1 MWALKKL
8 KKILA
13 NFTLFFYNYCMNNR
27 VIKKIAFIGAAFFF
41 AVMAVPAQDSFFGNY
56 VYQSWNAFGT
66 LNGTTATDITQTSDG
81 YINIGTYE
89 GLARFDGITFTTH
102 KRSSGNDLTFVSVRA
117 ILEDSRGNLWLGS
130 NDEGLQKISR
140 DSKKTYTM
148 QNGLPNNSIRCLAE
162 DRSGNVWVGT
172 ANGVVYITP
181 EGRMITP
188 QFEPGTIYKGTIATS
203 FYCDTA
209 GRMWLLTANERGLF
223 LFSDGLFRKRQ
234 ELEPFGIYFVTSIC
248 QDLSGVY
255 WIGLGDNGLARVEN
269 GEVKKMVTGTAV
281 DTFPTTASY
290 IAPDGSIWFG
300 TEKGLVVYS
309 GGKFYE
315 YTGEIL
321 DTAKINKIISDREG
335 NIWIATDRSG
345 IGKLTLGKFK
355 MDRLDVTVN
364 SITEDRHGKIW
375 AGTDD
380 GVYCYEN
387 DIRVEN
393 ELTRYTRGLRIRD
406 VQAVR
411 NGDILVSCYTKPGQL
426 RYDGIEIRSW
436 TTDDGLAGNKVRV
449 AIETEPNELYVG
461 TTTGLSII
469 HADGTIKNFKQ
480 TNGLENEYI
489 MALYKDTNGIVWIG
503 TDGGGIYLMKDE
515 ELISHITSED
525 GLAGNVI
532 FKITQKLDG
541 AFWIC
546 SGSGITRCPDFDSR
560 TGMPTVFENID
571 SENGIGTDSMFQII
585 ADTTNTLWMTSN
597 HGIASAPMDEFLDTI
612 TGRTSKTE
620 VKFYGKND
628 GLDSDGPTS
637 TAKSILDRFGRIWF
651 AMVDGIAIYDPGMMT
666 ESHTTPLVQIEKVI
680 VDNSVILD
688 NTLYQ
693 HGTDSVILSPGTKR
707 VDITFTGISFD
718 SPERI
723 TFTHRLTNFE
733 NNFSSPSSSRTMSY
747 TNLRPG
753 KHNFLVNA
761 INGDGLYSAQAEA
774 VLFVQKPFIY
784 QMPVFWIAIAITVIG
799 GLFLIFFLKQRRIMR
814 ENARLERMVRMR
826 TAELNLEKEKTD
838 ELLHAI
844 LPAEIAMELKDG
856 IHSIGQEFEDVTVL
870 FSDIVE
876 FTKTS
881 SGHTAT
887 EIVDAL
893 NELFTRFDTRA
904 QRCGVEKIKT
914 IGDAYMATC
923 GLPTPNEN
931 HVLVMIDFAKGMM
944 QDLAEYNKTASI
956 KFNLRIGLN
965 SGPATAGVIGR
976 TKFIYDVWGDTVNVA
991 SRMETAANPG
1001 GIRVSEAV
1009 FKHLKPGE
1017 GGIKFSGPV
1026 ECNVKGKGLMTA
1038 YDIL

>member
-1 MWALKKL
+1 MNNRLL
-8 KKILA
+8 KKIVFL
-13 NFTLFFYNYCMNNR
+13 
-27 VIKKIAFIGAAFFF
+27 GASIFF
-41 AVMAVPAQDSFFGNY
+41 AAQTVFAQDSFFGNY

-66 LNGTTATDITQTSDG
+66 LNGTTATDIAQTRDG

-102 KRSSGNDLTFVSVRA
+102 KRNQENGLTFVSVRA

-130 NDEGLQKISR
+130 NDEGLQRISPNE
-140 DSKKTYTM
+140 KKTYTM

-162 DRSGNVWVGT
+162 DRNGNVWVGT

-181 EGRMITP
+181 EGHMITP

-223 LFSDGLFRKRQ
+223 LYEDGLFVKRQ

-248 QDLSGVY
+248 QDKDDGY
-255 WIGLGDNGLARVEN
+255 WIGLGDNGLVYIKN
-269 GEVKKMVTGTAV
+269 GVVKKIETGTVA
-281 DTFPTTASY
+281 DTISTSASY
-290 IAPDGSIWFG
+290 LAEDGSIWFG
-300 TEKGLVVYS
+300 TEKGLVVYAE
-309 GGKFYE
+309 GKFHE
-315 YTGEIL
+315 YTGDIL
-321 DTAKINKIISDREG
+321 DTAKINKIICDREG

-345 IGKLTLGKFK
+345 IGKITHGKFK
-355 MDRLDVTVN
+355 MDKLDVTVN
-364 SITEDRHGKIW
+364 SITEDRQGKIW

-380 GVYCYEN
+380 GVYCYE
-387 DIRVEN
+387 DDTPVEN
-393 ELTRYTRGLRIRD
+393 ELTEYTRGLRIRD
-406 VQAVR
+406 VQAAR

-426 RYDGIEIRSW
+426 RYDGKEIRSW
-436 TTDDGLAGNKVRV
+436 TTDEGLAGNKVRV
-449 AIETEPNELYVG
+449 AIETKPGELYVG

-480 TNGLENEYI
+480 INGLENEYI
-489 MALYKDTNGIVWIG
+489 MALYEDTNDVIWIG

-515 ELISHITSED
+515 KLISHITSED

-532 FKITQKLDG
+532 FKITQNLDG

-560 TGMPTVFENID
+560 TGMPKVFENLNA
-571 SENGIGTDSMFQII
+571 ENGIGTDSMFQII
-585 ADTTNTLWMTSN
+585 ADTQNNLWMTSN
-597 HGIASAPMDEFLDTI
+597 HGISSAPLDDI
-612 TGRTSKTE
+612 LDAISGRTDLTE
-620 VKFYGKND
+620 VKFYSKND

-680 VDNSVILD
+680 VDNTVILD

-693 HGTDSVILSPGTKR
+693 YGTDSIVLNPGTKR

-723 TFTHRLTNFE
+723 TFTHKLTNFE
-733 NNFSSPSSSRTMSY
+733 NSFSSPSSSRSMSY

-761 INGDGLYSAQAEA
+761 INGDGLYSEQAEA

-784 QMPVFWIAIAITVIG
+784 QMPAFWIVIAVIVFG
-799 GLFLIFFLKQRRIMR
+799 GLLLIFHIKQRRMKK

-844 LPAEIAMELKDG
+844 LPAEIAKELKDG
-856 IHSIGQEFEDVTVL
+856 IHSIGQEFNDVTIL
-870 FSDIVE
+870 FSDIVG
-876 FTKTS
+876 FTNTS

-893 NELFTRFDTRA
+893 NDLFTRFDLRA
-904 QRCGVEKIKT
+904 QKCGVEKIKT
-914 IGDAYMATC
+914 IGDAYMASC

-931 HVLVMIDFAKGMM
+931 HVLVMIEFAKGMM
-944 QDLAEYNKTASI
+944 QDLADYNKTAEI

-1001 GIRVSEAV
+1001 GIRVSESV

-1017 GGIKFSGPV
+1017 GGIRFSEPI
-1026 ECNVKGKGLMTA
+1026 ECNVKGKGLMTT
-1038 YDIL
+1038 YEIL